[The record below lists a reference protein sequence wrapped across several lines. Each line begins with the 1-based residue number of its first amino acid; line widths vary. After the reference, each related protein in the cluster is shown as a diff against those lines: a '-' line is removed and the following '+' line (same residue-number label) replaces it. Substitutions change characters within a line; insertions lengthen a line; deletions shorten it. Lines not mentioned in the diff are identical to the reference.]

1 MAENKGYVESE
12 ALKSWESQMKSI
24 NEQCLADID
33 TISKQVDSLKDGFK
47 GDYSDSYTEAF
58 NELLSSIKT
67 SHEALSN
74 FSSFLNTVVET
85 VENMY

>member
-1 MAENKGYVESE
+1 MAENKGYIKSES
-12 ALKSWESQMKSI
+12 LKRWESQMKGI
-24 NEQCLADID
+24 NEKCLGNIS
-33 TISKQVDSLKDGFK
+33 TISTQVDSLPDGFK
-47 GDYSDSYTEAF
+47 GDYSDKYTEAF

>member
-1 MAENKGYVESE
+1 MAENKGYVKSD
-12 ALKSWESQMKSI
+12 ALKSWESSMKSI
-24 NEQCLADID
+24 NEQCLTDIA
-33 TISKQVDSLKDGFK
+33 TIVKQIDSLKDGFK

-74 FSSFLNTVVET
+74 FSGFLNTVVET

>member
-1 MAENKGYVESE
+1 MAENKGYIKSE
-12 ALKSWESQMKSI
+12 ALKSWESSMKSI
-24 NEQCLADID
+24 NDQCLGDID

-58 NELLSSIKT
+58 TELLSSIKT
-67 SHEALSN
+67 SHEALAN
-74 FSSFLNTVVET
+74 FSGFLNTVVET